1 MLLQVKNLTHVY
13 MPGSPYEHPALNK
26 VNLEVHKGDF
36 LGLIGRTGSGKT
48 TLVQHLNGL
57 LKPSEG
63 TILFQGR
70 DLYGEQKP
78 NWGEIRQKI
87 GLVFQYPEEQLFG
100 ETVFEDVAFGPRKLG
115 IPEET
120 IEERVKK
127 ALEMV
132 TLDYAHFKERSPFNL
147 SRGEMR
153 RVAMAGVLSMEPEVL
168 VMDEPS
174 SGLDPR
180 GRKMLLDQVKQF
192 HRQAGITII
201 FVSHN
206 MEEVALLANR
216 LAVMEGGQIALE
228 GSPEE
233 IFMEAEK
240 LTSMG
245 LGVPQVT
252 RLMME
257 LNHKGK
263 QVKSNILSVEEARQE
278 ILNMLEKEQGGRS

>member
-1 MLLQVKNLTHVY
+1 MLLQVKNLTHIY
-13 MPGSPYEHPALNK
+13 MPGSPYEHRALYN
-26 VNLEVHKGDF
+26 VNLEVQQGDF

-57 LKPSEG
+57 LKPTRG
-63 TILFQGR
+63 TVLFKNR
-70 DLYGEQKP
+70 DLYGEQKVD
-78 NWGEIRQKI
+78 WREIRQKI

-115 IPEET
+115 LGEEMVQL
-120 IEERVKK
+120 RVKK

-132 TLDYAHFKERSPFNL
+132 NLDYNNFKGRSPFNL

-153 RVAMAGVLSMEPEVL
+153 RAAMAGVLSMEPEIL

-180 GRKMLLDQVKQF
+180 GRKMLLEQVKQF
-192 HRQAGITII
+192 HRQSGITVI

-216 LAVMEGGQIALE
+216 LAVMDGGQIVLE
-228 GSPEE
+228 GSPREV
-233 IFMEAEK
+233 FTEAEK
-240 LTSMG
+240 LISIG
-245 LGVPQVT
+245 LGIPQVT
-252 RLMME
+252 RLMLE
-257 LNHKGK
+257 LKNKGK
-263 QVKSNILSVEEARQE
+263 QVKSDIFSVEEARRE
-278 ILNMLEKEQGGRS
+278 IIKLFEEKQGDRS

>member
-1 MLLQVKNLTHVY
+1 MLLQVKNLTHIY
-13 MPGSPYEHPALNK
+13 MPGSPYEHRALYN
-26 VNLEVHKGDF
+26 VNLEVQQGDF

-57 LKPSEG
+57 LKPTQG
-63 TILFQGR
+63 TVLFKDR
-70 DLYGEQKP
+70 DLYGEQKVD
-78 NWGEIRQKI
+78 WREIRQKI

-115 IPEET
+115 LGEEMVQL
-120 IEERVKK
+120 RVKK

-132 TLDYAHFKERSPFNL
+132 NLDYNNFKGRSPFNL

-153 RVAMAGVLSMEPEVL
+153 RAAMAGVLSMEPEIL

-180 GRKMLLDQVKQF
+180 GRKMLLEQVKQF
-192 HRQAGITII
+192 HRQSGITVI

-216 LAVMEGGQIALE
+216 LAVMEGGQIVLE
-228 GSPEE
+228 GSPREV
-233 IFMEAEK
+233 FTEAEK
-240 LTSMG
+240 LISIG
-245 LGVPQVT
+245 LGIPQVT
-252 RLMME
+252 RLMLE
-257 LNHKGK
+257 LKNKGK
-263 QVKSNILSVEEARQE
+263 QVKADIFSVEEARRE
-278 ILNMLEKEQGGRS
+278 IIKLFEEKQGDRS

>member
-1 MLLQVKNLTHVY
+1 MLLQVKNLTHIY
-13 MPGSPYEHPALNK
+13 MPGSPYEHRALYN
-26 VNLEVHKGDF
+26 VNLEVHQGDF

-57 LKPSEG
+57 LKPTQG
-63 TILFQGR
+63 TVLFKDR
-70 DLYGEQKP
+70 DLYGEQKVD
-78 NWGEIRQKI
+78 WREIRQKI

-115 IPEET
+115 LGEEMVQL
-120 IEERVKK
+120 RVKK

-132 TLDYAHFKERSPFNL
+132 NLDYNNFKGRSPFNL

-153 RVAMAGVLSMEPEVL
+153 RAAMAGVLSMEPEIL

-180 GRKMLLDQVKQF
+180 GRKMLLEQVKQF
-192 HRQAGITII
+192 HRQSGITVI

-216 LAVMEGGQIALE
+216 LAVMEGGQIVLE
-228 GSPEE
+228 GSPREV
-233 IFMEAEK
+233 FTKAEK
-240 LTSMG
+240 LISIG
-245 LGVPQVT
+245 LGIPQVT
-252 RLMME
+252 RLMLE
-257 LNHKGK
+257 LKNKGK
-263 QVKSNILSVEEARQE
+263 QVKADIFSVEEARRE
-278 ILNMLEKEQGGRS
+278 IIKLFEEKQGDRS

>member
-1 MLLQVKNLTHVY
+1 MLLQVKNLTHIY
-13 MPGSPYEHPALNK
+13 MPGSPYEHRALYN
-26 VNLEVHKGDF
+26 VNLEVHQGDF

-57 LKPSEG
+57 LKPTQG
-63 TILFQGR
+63 TVLFKDR
-70 DLYGEQKP
+70 DLYGEQKVD
-78 NWGEIRQKI
+78 WREIRQKI

-115 IPEET
+115 LGEEMVQL
-120 IEERVKK
+120 RVKK

-132 TLDYAHFKERSPFNL
+132 NLDYNNFKGRSPFNL

-153 RVAMAGVLSMEPEVL
+153 RVAMAGVLSMEPEIL

-180 GRKMLLDQVKQF
+180 GRKMLLEQVKQF
-192 HRQAGITII
+192 HRQSGITVI

-216 LAVMEGGQIALE
+216 LAVMEGGQIVLE
-228 GSPEE
+228 GSPREV
-233 IFMEAEK
+233 FTEAEK
-240 LTSMG
+240 LISIG
-245 LGVPQVT
+245 LGIPQVT
-252 RLMME
+252 RLMLE
-257 LNHKGK
+257 LKNKGK
-263 QVKSNILSVEEARQE
+263 QVKADIFSVEEARRE
-278 ILNMLEKEQGGRS
+278 IIKLFEEKQGDRS

>member
-1 MLLQVKNLTHVY
+1 MLLQVKNLTHNY
-13 MPGSPYEHPALNK
+13 MPGSPYEHRALYN
-26 VNLEVHKGDF
+26 VNLEVHQGDF

-57 LKPSEG
+57 LKPTQG
-63 TILFQGR
+63 TVLFKDR
-70 DLYGEQKP
+70 DLYGEQKVD
-78 NWGEIRQKI
+78 WREIRQKI

-115 IPEET
+115 LGEEMVQL
-120 IEERVKK
+120 RVKK

-132 TLDYAHFKERSPFNL
+132 NLDYNNFKGRSPFNL

-153 RVAMAGVLSMEPEVL
+153 RVAMAGVLSMEPEIL

-180 GRKMLLDQVKQF
+180 GRKMLLEQVKQF
-192 HRQAGITII
+192 HRQSGITVI

-216 LAVMEGGQIALE
+216 LAVMEGGQIVLE
-228 GSPEE
+228 GSPREV
-233 IFMEAEK
+233 FTEAEK
-240 LTSMG
+240 LISIG
-245 LGVPQVT
+245 LGIPQVT
-252 RLMME
+252 RLMLE
-257 LNHKGK
+257 LKNKGK
-263 QVKSNILSVEEARQE
+263 QVKADIFSVEEARRE
-278 ILNMLEKEQGGRS
+278 IIKLFEEKQGDRS

>member
-1 MLLQVKNLTHVY
+1 MLLQVKNLTHIY
-13 MPGSPYEHPALNK
+13 MPGSPYEHRALYN
-26 VNLEVHKGDF
+26 VNLEVQQGDF

-57 LKPSEG
+57 LKPTQG
-63 TILFQGR
+63 TVLFKDR
-70 DLYGEQKP
+70 DLYGEQKVD
-78 NWGEIRQKI
+78 WREIRQKI

-115 IPEET
+115 LGEEMVQL
-120 IEERVKK
+120 RVKK

-132 TLDYAHFKERSPFNL
+132 NLDYNNFKGRSPFNL

-153 RVAMAGVLSMEPEVL
+153 RAAMAGVLSMEPEIL

-180 GRKMLLDQVKQF
+180 GRKMLLEQVKQF
-192 HRQAGITII
+192 HRQSGITVI

-216 LAVMEGGQIALE
+216 LAVMEGGQIVLE
-228 GSPEE
+228 GSPREV
-233 IFMEAEK
+233 FTKAEK
-240 LTSMG
+240 LISIG
-245 LGVPQVT
+245 LGIPQVT
-252 RLMME
+252 RLMLE
-257 LNHKGK
+257 LKNKGK
-263 QVKSNILSVEEARQE
+263 QVKADIFSVEEARRE
-278 ILNMLEKEQGGRS
+278 IIKLFEEKQGDRS